1 MEKCGHV
8 SSGNRKVKKKQ
19 GDHKA
24 KKIIQKNRDLYL
36 PWTTIWWGIEKRL
49 WFSPEYR
56 VSP

>member
-19 GDHKA
+19 GEHKA

-36 PWTTIWWGIEKRL
+36 PWTTI
-49 WFSPEYR
+49 
-56 VSP
+56 

>member
-24 KKIIQKNRDLYL
+24 KKIIQKKQGLISTMDHYL
-36 PWTTIWWGIEKRL
+36 MKDRKEIVIFP
-49 WFSPEYR
+49 
-56 VSP
+56 